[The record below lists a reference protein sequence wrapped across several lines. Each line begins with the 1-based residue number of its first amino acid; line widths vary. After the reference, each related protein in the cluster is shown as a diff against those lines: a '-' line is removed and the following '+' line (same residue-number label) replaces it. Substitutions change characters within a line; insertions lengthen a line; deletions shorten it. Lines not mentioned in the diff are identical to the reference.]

1 MAQIAQQDN
10 LIIEITGALAA
21 MNETTKQK
29 LIDCIKVGTITD
41 VIVVSK
47 EAANK
52 VINHGKVLGYM
63 VDTTAAESPKYSVT
77 IMDVNTDT
85 PKTVELN

>member
-21 MNETTKQK
+21 MDATTKQK

-41 VIVVSK
+41 VIVVST
-47 EAANK
+47 EAAKKLNYS
-52 VINHGKVLGYM
+52 KVLGYR
-63 VDTTAAESPKYSVT
+63 VDSTAAESTKYAAEF
-77 IMDVNTDT
+77 IDVNGG
-85 PKTVELN
+85 KLVKILLN

>member
-21 MNETTKQK
+21 MDETTKQK

-41 VIVVSK
+41 VIVISTESK
-47 EAANK
+47 GKANYSK
-52 VINHGKVLGYM
+52 VWGYR
-63 VDTTAAESPKYSVT
+63 VDTTTEKSPKYS
-77 IMDVNTDT
+77 IELIDVNGG
-85 PKTVELN
+85 KLVKILLN

>member
-21 MNETTKQK
+21 MDATTKQK

-41 VIVVSK
+41 VIVVST

-52 VINHGKVLGYM
+52 VNHGKVLGYM
-63 VDTTAAESPKYSVT
+63 VGTTAAESPKYSVA
-77 IMDVNTDT
+77 IMDINTGK
-85 PKTVELN
+85 PVAVELN

>member
-21 MNETTKQK
+21 MDETTKQK

-41 VIVVSK
+41 VIVVST

-52 VINHGKVLGYM
+52 VNHGKVLGYM
-63 VDTTAAESPKYSVT
+63 VDTTAAESPKYYVA
-77 IMDVNTDT
+77 IMDVNDG
-85 PKTVELN
+85 KLVKVLLN

>member
-10 LIIEITGALAA
+10 LIIEITGSIDS

-41 VIVVSK
+41 VIVVSTQAK
-47 EAANK
+47 NK
-52 VINHGKVLGYM
+52 VNHGKILGYM
-63 VDTTAAESPKYSVT
+63 VDTTAAESPKYTVA
-77 IMDVNTDT
+77 IMDVNTGT

>member
-10 LIIEITGALAA
+10 LIIKITESLDE

-29 LIDCIKVGTITD
+29 LIGCIEAGTITD
-41 VIVVSK
+41 VIIVST

-52 VINHGKVLGYM
+52 VNYGKVLSYR
-63 VDTTAAESPKYSVT
+63 VDTTAAGSPKY
-77 IMDVNTDT
+77 
-85 PKTVELN
+85 TVALVEVDAGKLVEIRLN

>member
-21 MNETTKQK
+21 MDETTKQK

-41 VIVVSK
+41 VIVVST
-47 EAANK
+47 EAAKK
-52 VINHGKVLGYM
+52 VNHGKVLGYK
-63 VDTTAAESPKYSVT
+63 VATTAEESQKYS
-77 IMDVNTDT
+77 ISNHGGSFR
-85 PKTVELN
+85 

>member
-10 LIIEITGALAA
+10 LIIEITGALDA
-21 MNETTKQK
+21 MDETTKQK

-47 EAANK
+47 EAENK
-52 VINHGKVLGYM
+52 VNHGKVLGYM
-63 VDTTAAESPKYSVT
+63 VDTTAAESPKYSVA
-77 IMDVNTDT
+77 IMKVNDG
-85 PKTVELN
+85 KLVKVLLN

>member
-10 LIIEITGALAA
+10 LIIEITGALAE

-29 LIDCIKVGTITD
+29 LIDCIKMGTITD
-41 VIVVSK
+41 VILVST

-52 VINHGKVLGYM
+52 VNHGKVLAYR
-63 VDTTAAESPKYSVT
+63 VDTTEAESPKYSIELVE
-77 IMDVNTDT
+77 VNAG
-85 PKTVELN
+85 KLVKVLLN

>member
-10 LIIEITGALAA
+10 LIIEITGALDA
-21 MNETTKQK
+21 MDETTKQK

-41 VIVVSK
+41 VIVIST

-52 VINHGKVLGYM
+52 VNHGKVLGYM
-63 VDTTAAESPKYSVT
+63 VDTTAAESPKYSVA
-77 IMDVNTDT
+77 IMDVNAG
-85 PKTVELN
+85 KLVKVLLN

>member
-10 LIIEITGALAA
+10 LIIEITGALAE
-21 MNETTKQK
+21 MDETTKQK

-41 VIVVSK
+41 VILVST

-52 VINHGKVLGYM
+52 VNHGKVLAYM
-63 VDTTAAESPKYSVT
+63 VDTTEAESPKYSIELVE
-77 IMDVNTDT
+77 VNAG
-85 PKTVELN
+85 KLVKVLLN

>member
-10 LIIEITGALAA
+10 LIIEITGALAE
-21 MNETTKQK
+21 MDGTTKQK

-41 VIVVSK
+41 VIVVST

-52 VINHGKVLGYM
+52 VNYGKVLSYR
-63 VDTTAAESPKYSVT
+63 VDTTAAESPKYSIELV
-77 IMDVNTDT
+77 DVNAS
-85 PKTVELN
+85 KLVKIILN

>member
-21 MNETTKQK
+21 MDATTKQK

-41 VIVVSK
+41 VIVVST
-47 EAANK
+47 EEENK
-52 VINHGKVLGYM
+52 VNHGKVLGYM
-63 VDTTAAESPKYSVT
+63 VDTTAAESPKYSVA
-77 IMDVNTDT
+77 IMDVNTGK
-85 PKTVELN
+85 PVAVGLN

>member
-29 LIDCIKVGTITD
+29 LIDCIKMGTITD
-41 VIVVSK
+41 VILVST
-47 EAANK
+47 EAENK
-52 VINHGKVLGYM
+52 VNHGKVLSYM
-63 VDTTAAESPKYSVT
+63 VDTTDAESPKYSIKLVE
-77 IMDVNTDT
+77 VNAG
-85 PKTVELN
+85 KLVKVLLN